1 MQSFQMQAKTFP
13 NLTLNDILVTS
24 IVKIRHMS
32 KVARWRFVLHFLSC
46 KRNK

>member
-24 IVKIRHMS
+24 IVKIRHVTS
-32 KVARWRFVLHFLSC
+32 LK
-46 KRNK
+46 